1 MYRSTTA
8 NIYYL
13 YLIKL
18 SKWLMLIMPIVA
30 LFFAENG
37 LDPFAIYLLQG
48 VYSLSLA
55 LFEIPSGYL
64 ADVIGRRT
72 SLIIGSLL
80 GTLGFV
86 VLSFSHSL
94 PGFLLAEIILGLGGS
109 FISGSDSA
117 LLYDSLAA
125 EQKQHYYLR
134 YEGRIT
140 ALGNLA
146 ETVAAIGGGLLAAW
160 LGYRSVYMAQTV
172 IAALAIP
179 AALLIVEPPR
189 EQTVLQIS
197 LRQIVQISR
206 QALLVDRRLSSVIIF
221 SAVAGIATLSM
232 AWTAQIYFLE
242 AGFSEREI
250 TPLWVALNLVVAVIS
265 AVAAPV
271 VTLLGMRRAL
281 LLTAVGLPLGYL
293 LLGLLPLAGGL
304 VALFCFYAIRGYAT
318 PMLRDLLNR
327 NCTSAVRATV
337 LSIRSLLIRFGF
349 ALVGP
354 AIGFGAGHLSLAA
367 ALSLFGLFLGIGSAA
382 ALHLLLRYHPEQEP
396 PASPT
401 R

>member
-18 SKWLMLIMPIVA
+18 SKWLMLIMPIGA

-64 ADVIGRRT
+64 ADVIGRRA

-125 EQKQHYYLR
+125 EI
-134 YEGRIT
+134 GR
-140 ALGNLA
+140 A
-146 ETVAAIGGGLLAAW
+146 
-160 LGYRSVYMAQTV
+160 SC
-172 IAALAIP
+172 
-179 AALLIVEPPR
+179 R
-189 EQTVLQIS
+189 ERV
-197 LRQIVQISR
+197 
-206 QALLVDRRLSSVIIF
+206 
-221 SAVAGIATLSM
+221 
-232 AWTAQIYFLE
+232 
-242 AGFSEREI
+242 
-250 TPLWVALNLVVAVIS
+250 
-265 AVAAPV
+265 
-271 VTLLGMRRAL
+271 
-281 LLTAVGLPLGYL
+281 
-293 LLGLLPLAGGL
+293 
-304 VALFCFYAIRGYAT
+304 
-318 PMLRDLLNR
+318 
-327 NCTSAVRATV
+327 
-337 LSIRSLLIRFGF
+337 
-349 ALVGP
+349 
-354 AIGFGAGHLSLAA
+354 
-367 ALSLFGLFLGIGSAA
+367 
-382 ALHLLLRYHPEQEP
+382 
-396 PASPT
+396 
-401 R
+401 